1 MLKTFFLGVLVTV
14 VVAAACAYAILANGV
29 VPASADSGPLPLERW
44 AARLSLRATLGNDAP
59 KTPNPVPLTD
69 ANLIA
74 GIQLYGRH
82 CAICHGTAAGDA
94 SASPVA
100 KGEYPRPPQLGT
112 DGVEDDPEGWT
123 YWKIDHGIRWT
134 GMPSWKATLS
144 DQQMWTLAL
153 FLKNMNKLTPA
164 AEQAWQAVTNGPNA
178 QSGGSGAPTVSGPP
192 PTAPSSPSGAS
203 PSGSSPGAGGSAQT
217 PPP

>member
-1 MLKTFFLGVLVTV
+1 MIKTFFLGVIVTI
-14 VVAAACAYAILANGV
+14 VAAAVCAYVILARGV
-29 VPASADSGPLPLERW
+29 IPASADSGPLPLEKW
-44 AARLSLRATLGNDAP
+44 AARLSLRATLAQDAP

-100 KGEYPRPPQLGT
+100 KGEYPAPPQLAT
-112 DGVEDDPEGWT
+112 NGVEDDPMGWT

-153 FLKNMNKLTPA
+153 FLKNMNKLSPA
-164 AEQAWQAVTNGPNA
+164 VEQAWQAVTNSPA
-178 QSGGSGAPTVSGPP
+178 S
-192 PTAPSSPSGAS
+192 PSSPSNPGT
-203 PSGSSPGAGGSAQT
+203 PITPGGTNGTSGSGNAGSGN
-217 PPP
+217 P